1 MTLHSVAS
9 CYPDR
14 PSQYETTLMQTWLDM
29 FQTTI
34 TCPSCREHFGVALTS
49 YRRQYP
55 RMLSSREEFL
65 VATFRLHNAVNRRLN
80 KPIHASVAACFEQL
94 RNNVRSR
101 TARDYRIAYINH
113 IQRFWRTMQDVSG
126 ITALKKINEMRKIE
140 YEYLQRHENNFE
152 IDIPENTVVLISH
165 ALDAQTEIPNP
176 IRIDT
181 RSLPKIGF
189 SGGRFQTR
197 RGDLIVVSGVD
208 GFQGSEI

>member
-9 CYPDR
+9 CYPDT
-14 PSQYETTLMQTWLDM
+14 PVQSEKALMQTWLDM
-29 FQTTI
+29 FQSTI
-34 TCPSCREHFGVALTS
+34 TCPSCREHFGIALGS

-55 RMLSSREEFL
+55 QMLSSRQEFL
-65 VATFRLHNAVNRRLN
+65 LATFRLHNAVNRRIN
-80 KPIHASVAACFEQL
+80 KPIHSTVAACFEQL
-94 RNNVRSR
+94 RNNVKLRS
-101 TARDYRIAYINH
+101 AREYRIAYINH
-113 IQRFWRTMQDVSG
+113 IQRFWRTLQDVTG

-181 RSLPKIGF
+181 RSLPRIGF

-197 RGDLIVVSGVD
+197 R
-208 GFQGSEI
+208 